1 MKNNTQKSLCDI
13 HKTEDHNKYEKCVLC
28 GAVTKVSKTTPIDQR
43 PDYRPGAGQLCREC
57 AIRNVVEEQNA
68 MRRGFVY
75 SLPVYQ
81 RDEA

>member
-1 MKNNTQKSLCDI
+1 MKLNKQASLCDI
-13 HKTEDHNKYEKCVLC
+13 LKAGYHSKYEKCILC
-28 GAVTKVSKTTPIDQR
+28 GAVTNVPIASPIDQR
-43 PDYRPGAGQLCREC
+43 PDYLPGAGQLCREC

>member
-1 MKNNTQKSLCDI
+1 MKINKKKLLCDI
-13 HKTEDHNKYEKCVLC
+13 FKPYDCNKYEKCVLC
-28 GAVTKVSKTTPIDQR
+28 NAITKVPKTTPIDQR
-43 PDYRPGAGQLCREC
+43 PDYLPGAGQLCREC

-81 RDEA
+81 RNEA